1 MHVRKKRC
9 WLAWWLCSLPA
20 QAVGFLSWHVWD
32 RLRKWAAQR
41 RHQKS
46 FFSLL
51 AYIVWLSRSFIH
63 SSVYVI
69 PPAHILH
76 TELLQ
81 QVPACYFVFHAKS
94 CMLVLRCQEKCKN
107 SFRLKEHTC
116 SMMQCGMHS
125 SVHKSLFRHFIDG
138 ASSNPHLYL
147 ELHLDFS
154 YLVGVYRWACSA
166 ATARDY
172 I

>member
-1 MHVRKKRC
+1 MLVSLVTLLTSCSSC
-9 WLAWWLCSLPA
+9 WFPLVTC
-20 QAVGFLSWHVWD
+20 
-32 RLRKWAAQR
+32 LRSNEEMSSPEKT
-41 RHQKS
+41 S
-46 FFSLL
+46 NEFFFPLL

-76 TELLQ
+76 TDLLQ

-94 CMLVLRCQEKCKN
+94 CMLVLRCQEKFKN

-125 SVHKSLFRHFIDG
+125 SVHKSLISPFYWWSQQYPTSVYWTTSRLFLPGRGIQVGMLGCHR
-138 ASSNPHLYL
+138 PW
-147 ELHLDFS
+147 LHL
-154 YLVGVYRWACSA
+154 AQ
-166 ATARDY
+166 
-172 I
+172 